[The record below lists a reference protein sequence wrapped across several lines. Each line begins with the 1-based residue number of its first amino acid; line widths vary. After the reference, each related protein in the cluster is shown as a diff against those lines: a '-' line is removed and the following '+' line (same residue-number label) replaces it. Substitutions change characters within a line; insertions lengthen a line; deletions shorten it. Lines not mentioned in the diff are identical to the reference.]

1 MSRWE
6 VVALIAILVVAIA
19 LRVWRLGDV
28 PPGLTHDEASNGH
41 DAAAVLR
48 GFRPIYF
55 TVGYGHEPLY
65 PYSVALL
72 MALLGPTTIALRL
85 TTVTWGLIVLLLSY
99 AFTRY
104 VFGSLAAVLTIAW
117 MALSFW
123 CVMTSRV
130 GLRAITSTAIFAAS
144 VYSFWRGFPRLDA
157 SLPDASGHKWFWW
170 SLSGVFLGVSIYT
183 YMASR
188 AMPAVYLL
196 FLAYLYVLKLIK
208 QDEGQGENLSRAE
221 SRSGKHTVVFA
232 AAPDAR
238 WASVFREHW
247 RGILVLLL
255 IAAIVAA
262 PLLGYLITH
271 PDAEQRIDQLSAPLK
286 QALHG
291 DFRGLWSRLIR
302 SLPMFTFRG
311 DPLWLYN
318 IPGRPLLDVAGG
330 AFFYAGLIVAVLRWR
345 DPRYAFLM
353 LWLLVGVGPALVTGP
368 DATMLRSI
376 VAQPAVFITASLGL
390 ATVTHFLYR
399 YLGRRGRAVTVGA
412 VVILLLITGVR
423 TAQAYFNV
431 WAQHRDVR
439 VAYHH
444 ALVEQAHYLDT
455 QPGDGIV
462 SLSSIYPGRFHDP
475 YTMEV
480 SLERENISLRWFD
493 GRFALVF
500 PSAGAGRMI
509 IPSIAPLDKTLKP
522 LLKPYAS
529 LVHTER
535 FRPDDLVTHFD
546 VYRVD
551 TDSALAALLPSVKD
565 SPVFWS
571 PSDTFPV
578 DDPQSVYKTLH
589 LPINVDGVVDLVG
602 YDLRTPIVRP
612 GGDVELLTVWR
623 VRDRLPREAVA
634 FTHVL
639 HQEGRVV
646 GQMDRL
652 DVPSWHWE
660 PGDVFVQLHRFS
672 IQDDTQPGLY
682 PVEVGLYLRENSRRI
697 PIMVEGV
704 PVDDRILLRPLE
716 VTGQ

>member
-1 MSRWE
+1 
-6 VVALIAILVVAIA
+6 
-19 LRVWRLGDV
+19 
-28 PPGLTHDEASNGH
+28 
-41 DAAAVLR
+41 
-48 GFRPIYF
+48 
-55 TVGYGHEPLY
+55 
-65 PYSVALL
+65 
-72 MALLGPTTIALRL
+72 L
-85 TTVTWGLIVLLLSY
+85 TTVIWGVIVLLLSY

-104 VFGSLAAVLTIAW
+104 LFGSLVAVITAAW

-130 GLRAITSTAIFAAS
+130 GLRAITSTATFAAS
-144 VYSFWRGFPRLDA
+144 AYTFWRGFPRSGA
-157 SLPDASGHKWFWW
+157 SPPDASGHRWFWW
-170 SLSGVFLGVSIYT
+170 SLAGVFLGVSIYT

-188 AMPAVYLL
+188 AMPAVYIL
-196 FLAYLYVLKLIK
+196 FLAYLYVLSLRDDAEATAESEFVKR
-208 QDEGQGENLSRAE
+208 DGGQGESLSHPE
-221 SRSGKHTVVFA
+221 SRSGTPMAVSA
-232 AAPDAR
+232 AGPNAR
-238 WASVFREHW
+238 WAPAFREDW
-247 RGILVLLL
+247 RGILLLLL
-255 IAAIVAA
+255 IAAVVAA
-262 PLLGYLITH
+262 PLIAYLMTH
-271 PDAEQRIDQLSAPLK
+271 PEAEQRIDQLSTPLR
-286 QALHG
+286 QALRG
-291 DFRGLWSRLIR
+291 DFRSLWSRLSR

-318 IPGRPLLDVAGG
+318 VPGRPLLDVAGG
-330 AFFYAGLIVAVLRWR
+330 AFFYPGLIVAVLRWR
-345 DPRYAFLM
+345 DPRYGFLM

-376 VAQPAVFITASLGL
+376 VAQPAVFITASLGV
-390 ATVTHFLYR
+390 ATVTHFLHR
-399 YLGRRGRAVTVGA
+399 YLGRSGRVVTIGA
-412 VVILLLITGVR
+412 VVTLLMITGVR
-423 TAQAYFNV
+423 TARAYFGV

-480 SLERENISLRWFD
+480 SLEREDLSLRWFD

-509 IPSIAPLDKTLKP
+509 IPSIAPLDKTLEP

-551 TDSALAALLPSVKD
+551 TDSAITALLPSVEG

-571 PSDTFPV
+571 LSDTFPV
-578 DDPQSVYKTLH
+578 DDPQSVQRTLSS
-589 LPINVDGVVDLVG
+589 PVDFGGVVDLVG
-602 YDLRTPIVRP
+602 YDLRTPVVRP
-612 GGDVELLTVWR
+612 GGNVELLTVWR
-623 VRDRLPREAVA
+623 IRDRLPREAVA

-639 HQEGRVV
+639 DQEGRVI

-672 IQDDTQPGLY
+672 IQEDTQPGLY
-682 PVEVGLYLRENSRRI
+682 PVEVGLYFRENARRI
-697 PIMVEGV
+697 PVIVESV
-704 PVDDRILLRPLE
+704 SVDDRILLRPLE